1 MNKDQMKIKNLSEE
15 EGSVQNAIVN
25 WWKNYDFFDKS
36 IDDILNDIKEIIPQD
51 KINNVEVQDL
61 LAKIQKINDTEK
73 AAIIIGNFV
82 LRGDHQAQ
90 LNGYREVGRKFL
102 KNFGRKR

>member
-36 IDDILNDIKEIIPQD
+36 INDILNDVKEIIPQD
-51 KINNVEVQDL
+51 KINNTEVQDL

-90 LNGYREVGRKFL
+90 LTGYREVGRKFL